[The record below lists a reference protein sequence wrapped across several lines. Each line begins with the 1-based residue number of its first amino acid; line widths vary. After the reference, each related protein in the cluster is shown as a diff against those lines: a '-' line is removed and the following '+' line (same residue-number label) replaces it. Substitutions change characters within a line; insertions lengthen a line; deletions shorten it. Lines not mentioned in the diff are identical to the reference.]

1 LAKYQETIMS
11 WKISQLN
18 DRFEALRQLGNIYLV
33 KPENLKTLLE
43 EGTLSRLEPQ
53 VLHAFVANRADYKQS
68 KLDAMF
74 SGLDLDRPQEPA
86 SAWENLENAFDVM
99 NDKFGEMGDTLR
111 KMLVI

>member
-1 LAKYQETIMS
+1 MV
-11 WKISQLN
+11 N

-43 EGTLSRLEPQ
+43 EGALSRLDPQ
-53 VLHAFVANRADYKQS
+53 VLHAFVANRADYKQA
-68 KLDAMF
+68 KLESLFHGVVLEQAEKEM
-74 SGLDLDRPQEPA
+74 

-99 NDKFGEMGDTLR
+99 NDTFGEVGESLR